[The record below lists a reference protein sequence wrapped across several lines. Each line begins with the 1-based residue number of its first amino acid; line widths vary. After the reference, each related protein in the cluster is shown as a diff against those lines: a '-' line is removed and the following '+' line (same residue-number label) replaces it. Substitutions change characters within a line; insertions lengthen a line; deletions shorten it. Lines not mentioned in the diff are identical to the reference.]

1 MKWRPA
7 DDAQAQTVTAAVME
21 MELTMSSLLH
31 SSGSGVQVAP
41 AKHYSRQIK
50 FIDEIA
56 KHEPHETST
65 SVDIFSNDDTKWYC
79 QIRCGEQRTQPIGPY
94 TKRQA
99 ERVQDARRTR
109 IAEKGTAWLIFEQT
123 DGD

>member
-1 MKWRPA
+1 
-7 DDAQAQTVTAAVME
+7 
-21 MELTMSSLLH
+21 MSSVLH
-31 SSGSGVQVAP
+31 NLGTGVQVAP
-41 AKHYSRQIK
+41 AKHYSRLIK
-50 FIDEIA
+50 FIDEVA

-65 SVDIFSNDDTKWYC
+65 SVDIFSNDDNKWYC
-79 QIRCGEQRTQPIGPY
+79 QIRCGKQRTQPMGPY

-123 DGD
+123 DGH